1 MVTMN
6 SDKAAAR
13 RRPEPN
19 SGTCTGTSSNDET
32 VIVSCQ
38 TMSATEES
46 PNHLLYKKVH
56 TNDFFSITIAYSSF
70 VDGENCGKDAG

>member
-19 SGTCTGTSSNDET
+19 SGTCTVASSNDET
-32 VIVSCQ
+32 AIVTCQ
-38 TMSATEES
+38 TASAAEES
-46 PNHLLYKKVH
+46 PNHLLYKKVFINYLFNMMNFY
-56 TNDFFSITIAYSSF
+56 TFF
-70 VDGENCGKDAG
+70 CRWKRL